1 MAVTELTI
9 SLSDLQAR
17 ELERQAKDSGVQLE
31 EYVSKVLMA
40 TANGYPA
47 GYFERV
53 AGQWQGELLMREPSG
68 ELETWD
74 VF

>member
-1 MAVTELTI
+1 MTQLTI

-31 EYVSKVLMA
+31 EYVSQALVDLV
-40 TANGYPA
+40 NGYPV

-53 AGQWQGELLMREPSG
+53 AGQWQGEPLMREPSG
-68 ELETWD
+68 ELETRD

>member
-40 TANGYPA
+40 TDNGYPA
-47 GYFERV
+47 GYFERSL
-53 AGQWQGELLMREPSG
+53 GSG
-68 ELETWD
+68 R
-74 VF
+74 VSC

>member
-1 MAVTELTI
+1 MTQLTI

-17 ELERQAKDSGVQLE
+17 ELERQALASGVQLE
-31 EYVSKVLMA
+31 EYVSKAL
-40 TANGYPA
+40 TDLANGYPV

-53 AGQWQGELLMREPSG
+53 VGQWRGEALEREPT
-68 ELETWD
+68 LEIETRE